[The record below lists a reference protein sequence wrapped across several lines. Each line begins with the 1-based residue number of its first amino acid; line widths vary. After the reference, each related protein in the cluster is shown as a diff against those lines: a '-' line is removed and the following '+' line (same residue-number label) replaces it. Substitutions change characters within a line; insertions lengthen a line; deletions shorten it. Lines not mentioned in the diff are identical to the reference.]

1 MPRYYFDMREGD
13 EVAVDEEGME
23 FSSMEAVRREAAH
36 TLADMARDAIG
47 GRAKGEIRLM
57 AVEVRDDSGARCYG
71 SDFRSQST
79 RAKRPV

>member
-57 AVEVRDDSGARCYG
+57 AVEVRDDSGSVLRLRFQVAIDEG
-71 SDFRSQST
+71 
-79 RAKRPV
+79 